1 MLLFSTILDIHESL
15 TKEKFIQL
23 VIEWNQGSPHT
34 ENIIS
39 ELEWHGESNVRYG
52 DNRLWMAID
61 EYRKRT
67 EQSGIQ
73 IM

>member
-39 ELEWHGESNVRYG
+39 ELEWHGESNVR
-52 DNRLWMAID
+52 
-61 EYRKRT
+61 
-67 EQSGIQ
+67 
-73 IM
+73 